1 MSAFHGNF
9 FTRSTDLLSLPTVPI
24 DQSYA
29 IELQIEDPLTVPFVV
44 LQTAVLHTTCYGER
58 RIRVMT
64 TAYPTTTSMSEIF
77 ASADQNAIMTLLANK
92 AVERAMSSK
101 LEDARDAVINKVVD
115 IMKVYKDSMTAAG
128 GGASA
133 QLTVPENLKLM
144 PLLACALVKH
154 VSRRIC
160 NSLATSYDSDKRFLP
175 CAIQVGFRE
184 SSQIPPDLRA
194 YAHALLS
201 TLPTQSLL
209 PYLHPRFY
217 SLHNMPAEVS
227 SA

>member
-1 MSAFHGNF
+1 MFSFDTCSVLHWNAEPFVYVLVGLRMSAFHGNF

-29 IELQIEDPLTVPFVV
+29 IELQIEDPLTQPFVV

-64 TAYPTTTSMSEIF
+64 TAYPTTTSMSEVF
-77 ASADQNAIMTLLANK
+77 ASADQNAIMTLLSNK

-115 IMKVYKDSMTAAG
+115 ILKVYKDTMTAAN

-144 PLLACALVKH
+144 PLLACAMVKH
-154 VSRRIC
+154 VSWRW
-160 NSLATSYDSDKRFLP
+160 
-175 CAIQVGFRE
+175 
-184 SSQIPPDLRA
+184 RA
-194 YAHALLS
+194 ECENEQL
-201 TLPTQSLL
+201 
-209 PYLHPRFY
+209 
-217 SLHNMPAEVS
+217 
-227 SA
+227 

>member
-29 IELQIEDPLTVPFVV
+29 IELQIEDPLTQPFVV

-64 TAYPTTTSMSEIF
+64 TAYPTTTSMSEVF
-77 ASADQNAIMTLLANK
+77 ASADQNAIMTLLSNK

-115 IMKVYKDSMTAAG
+115 ILKVYKDTMTAAG

-144 PLLACALVKH
+144 PLLACAMVKH
-154 VSRRIC
+154 VSR
-160 NSLATSYDSDKRFLP
+160 T
-175 CAIQVGFRE
+175 VGTEVINIADIVTTRTGWIPRKHADPTRPPGVRSRAAQHFAHA
-184 SSQIPPDLRA
+184 IPPSLPA
-194 YAHALLS
+194 PPVLLFAQHAS
-201 TLPTQSLL
+201 RGES
-209 PYLHPRFY
+209 
-217 SLHNMPAEVS
+217 
-227 SA
+227 